1 MSGSARSFRRRLE
14 RKSSDDHEAAAML
27 EIEPETVYYLILKS
41 REFDEKDLP
50 GVSADSDAGPADE
63 QIDRGMQ
70 YFDGDPVAQEIK
82 DAIDSL
88 NVDHQAELVALTWL
102 GRGDF
107 TAQDCLSCFS
117 TSHYSRRSLGHLAFL
132 SSSSSN

>member
-1 MSGSARSFRRRLE
+1 
-14 RKSSDDHEAAAML
+14 ML

-70 YFDGDPVAQEIK
+70 YFNGDPVAQEIK

-107 TAQDCLSCFS
+107 TAQDWKEAVETARERRTNP
-117 TSHYSRRSLGHLAFL
+117 TSEYLLGTPMLGDYL
-132 SSSSSN
+132 EEGLTLLGYTVEDLEPSGV